1 MTIPSAYQVGLG
13 LFRID
18 AETDAAR
25 AEVWMVLGPHL
36 GTILDAH
43 FARVAE
49 HARFYA
55 DMLEKRG
62 NEYKAL
68 ALKYNERLFC
78 NPFDEQWVKDAK
90 DRVAAEREFGHD
102 MRSRSGAAISILSA
116 LNALLRGRRGMLKRR
131 SMRLIDV
138 ATRVLMLDVTTAV
151 SLHYHAE
158 FRTAKE
164 RGDVLSQSIQD
175 FRNAIQELRGVVATA
190 VPALGDSSRELFS
203 LAERA
208 SAETVKATRAAAD
221 NVMLASEMA
230 AATGQ
235 LNASIEEIHQ
245 QAESS
250 AHTSHAAVASAG
262 QANATIRSLADVV
275 EKVGSIVG
283 VISQIAA
290 QTNLLALNATIEAA
304 RAGEA
309 GRGFAVVASEVK
321 TLATQT
327 SKATEEIAR
336 QISIIKEATRLS
348 VSEIAGTGETV
359 AEIASIAE
367 SVAAAVDQQT
377 SATGSIATSA
387 GRTAENA
394 ATVSGSLKI
403 VEQSIAQTRG
413 AAGTVLDFSQS
424 LHARTI
430 EFEKALKVLFDA
442 SSDQVGVKKFTDL
455 SSSTG

>member
-1 MTIPSAYQVGLG
+1 MSIPPAYQVGLD

-18 AETDAAR
+18 AETEAAR
-25 AEVWMVLGPHL
+25 AEVWQVLGPNL
-36 GTILDAH
+36 SAILDGH

-49 HARFYA
+49 HARYYA
-55 DMLEKRG
+55 GMLEKRG
-62 NEYKAL
+62 GEYKEL

-78 NPFDEQWVKDAK
+78 NPFDEHWVQDSKE
-90 DRVAAEREFGHD
+90 RVAAEREFGHD

-116 LNALLRGRRGMLKRR
+116 FNALLRGRRGVLKRR
-131 SMRLIDV
+131 ATRLIDV
-138 ATRVLMLDVTTAV
+138 ATRVLMLDVTTSV

-158 FRTAKE
+158 FRVAKE
-164 RGDVLSQSIQD
+164 RGDVLNQAIQD
-175 FRNAIQELRGVVATA
+175 FRTAIHDLRGVVATA

-208 SAETVKATRAAAD
+208 SAEANKATRAAAD
-221 NVMLASEMA
+221 NVALAGEMA
-230 AATGQ
+230 SATGQ
-235 LNASIEEIHQ
+235 LNASIAEIHQ

-250 AHTSHAAVASAG
+250 ARTSHAAVASTG
-262 QANATIRSLADVV
+262 HANTTILSLSDVV
-275 EKVGSIVG
+275 ERVGSIVG
-283 VISQIAA
+283 LISQIAA

-309 GRGFAVVASEVK
+309 GQGFAVVASEVK

-336 QISIIKEATRLS
+336 QIAIIKEATRLS
-348 VSEIAGTGETV
+348 VSEIAGTGRTV

-367 SVAAAVDQQT
+367 SVAAAVDEQA
-377 SATGSIATSA
+377 SATGSIATNA

-394 ATVSGSLKI
+394 ATVSGSLRI

-413 AAGTVLDFSQS
+413 AAGTVLDFSKS
-424 LHARTI
+424 LHERTV
-430 EFEKALKVLFDA
+430 EFEEALKILFRA
-442 SSDQVGVKKFTDL
+442 SAEQVGVKKFSDL
-455 SSSTG
+455 SSRTG